1 MKKGISAVILLLM
14 SQLLIHCKS
23 GLVTTSNKCYN
34 AINTADAQN
43 KAGDYTNALNNFNE
57 VIKQC
62 DAYDAKEKAYAGKA
76 TALNGLRQY
85 QDALT
90 AAGQG
95 LKINKNSIDNLF
107 AKANA
112 EEGLGMHDA
121 AAADLSSITSLT
133 SKNRNTAER
142 AKIFAKQ
149 AEVNTRQRN
158 YTEALN
164 NIQQAIAL
172 DPANLDFYEQ
182 KGDIHSAAGSFS
194 EAMKDYDDAI
204 AKGKDDAEAWKSKT
218 VLQVKILQKKYGTDN
233 AGELAGKMN
242 SAEKKSLC
250 ETISK
255 GQSRGM
261 KDMTIDL
268 LQTSVCR

>member
-1 MKKGISAVILLLM
+1 MKKVFPVATLLLM
-14 SQLLIHCKS
+14 SQLIIQCKS

-34 AINTADAQN
+34 AINSAQAQN
-43 KAGDYTNALNNFNE
+43 KAGDYSSALANFNE
-57 VIKQC
+57 VLKQC

-76 TALNGLRQY
+76 TALNGLHQY
-85 QDALT
+85 NDALA
-90 AAGQG
+90 AAGTG
-95 LKINKNSIDNLF
+95 LKINKNSLDNLF
-107 AKANA
+107 AKVNA

-121 AAADLSSITSLT
+121 AAADLKTINNLT

-142 AKIFAKQ
+142 ANMYAKL
-149 AEVNTRQRN
+149 AEVNTRQKN
-158 YTEALN
+158 YPEALQ
-164 NIQQAIAL
+164 NIRQAMTL
-172 DPANLDFYEQ
+172 DPGNLDFYEQ
-182 KGDIHSAAGSFS
+182 QGDIHAASGNLS
-194 EAMKDYDDAI
+194 EAMNDYDEAI
-204 AKGKDDAEAWKSKT
+204 AKGKNDAEAWKSKT

-268 LQTSVCR
+268 LQTSVCK